1 VKPSLIKSDSPNLND
16 PSILL
21 EISIDGAIGGG
32 RSAGSSSCVGS
43 VWLLVVGNSTC
54 SSPKCECHSSVHP
67 PEDSAPSR
75 DGGMMGSGLGECART
90 KVRMTG
96 ANNSRLVR
104 APLFSRRDR
113 DDVWHN

>member
-1 VKPSLIKSDSPNLND
+1 MKHFPIKLDSPNLND
-16 PSILL
+16 PSILF
-21 EISIDGAIGGG
+21 EVSIDGAIGGD

-43 VWLLVVGNSTC
+43 VWLLMVGNSTC
-54 SSPKCECHSSVHP
+54 SSPKCECHSNVHP

-75 DGGMMGSGLGECART
+75 DGGMKGSGLGEYART

-96 ANNSRLVR
+96 ANNSRLIQDPSR
-104 APLFSRRDR
+104 SRRAR

>member
-1 VKPSLIKSDSPNLND
+1 VRSPLIKSGSPSLKD
-16 PSILL
+16 TSILF
-21 EISIDGAIGGG
+21 EVSIDGATGSG
-32 RSAGSSSCVGS
+32 RSAGSSSCVSS

-75 DGGMMGSGLGECART
+75 DGGMMGSGLGVYACT

-96 ANNSRLVR
+96 ANNSRLVP
-104 APLFSRRDR
+104 APSLSRRDR
-113 DDVWHN
+113 DDVRHN